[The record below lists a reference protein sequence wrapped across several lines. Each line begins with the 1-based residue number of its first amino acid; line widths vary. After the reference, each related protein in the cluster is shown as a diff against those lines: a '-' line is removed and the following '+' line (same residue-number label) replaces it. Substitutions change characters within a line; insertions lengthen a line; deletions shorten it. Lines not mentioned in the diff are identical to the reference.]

1 MTKASKLLVAIIV
14 INNNNNNNNNSC
26 LFTNPLKSEKQI
38 KEVIRF

>member
-14 INNNNNNNNNSC
+14 INNNNNNNNSC